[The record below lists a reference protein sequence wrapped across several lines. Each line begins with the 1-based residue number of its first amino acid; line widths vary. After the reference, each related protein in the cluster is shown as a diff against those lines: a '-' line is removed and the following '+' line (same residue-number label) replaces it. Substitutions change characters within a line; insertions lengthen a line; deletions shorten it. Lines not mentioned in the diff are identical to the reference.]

1 MRKYAQAERHA
12 LCDTALRLGPDA
24 PTLCVGWNVRDL
36 MAHLA
41 MRERRP
47 EALGILVP
55 QVRDA
60 SERTRERYALRPF
73 EDLVDMVRKGPHEF
87 SPFRIPAVDAHANLQ
102 EYFIHHEDILR
113 AQLPAADQDGV
124 RVLGADLQNALYDAL
139 PTAARMTLRHSAMRV
154 AALCPGH
161 APLAL
166 NSPLEPIGEFIV
178 AGQPSEV
185 LLHLAGRMS
194 FVEFEG
200 EPDDINRFVA
210 EPRGI

>member
-1 MRKYAQAERHA
+1 M
-12 LCDTALRLGPDA
+12 
-24 PTLCVGWNVRDL
+24 
-36 MAHLA
+36 
-41 MRERRP
+41 
-47 EALGILVP
+47 
-55 QVRDA
+55 
-60 SERTRERYALRPF
+60 
-73 EDLVDMVRKGPHEF
+73 
-87 SPFRIPAVDAHANLQ
+87 
-102 EYFIHHEDILR
+102 R

-139 PTAARMTLRHSAMRV
+139 PTAARMTLRRSAMRV

-166 NSPLEPIGEFIV
+166 NSPSEPIGEFIV

>member
-24 PTLCVGWNVRDL
+24 PTLCAGWNVRDL

-55 QVRDA
+55 QLRDA

-73 EDLVDMVRKGPHEF
+73 ADLVDMVRKGPHEI
-87 SPFRIPAVDAHANLQ
+87 SPFRIPAIDARANLQ

-113 AQLPAADQDGV
+113 AQLPAADATGV
-124 RVLGADLQNALYDAL
+124 RELGDDMQAALYGAL
-139 PTAARMTLRHSAMRV
+139 PAAGRMMLRHSATRV

-166 NSPLEPIGEFIV
+166 NSPSNPSGEVVI
-178 AGQPSEV
+178 AGLPSEV
-185 LLHLAGRMS
+185 LLNLAGRMS
-194 FVEFEG
+194 FVDFQG
-200 EPDDINRFVA
+200 EADDINRFVA
-210 EPRGI
+210 EPHGL